1 MATPTPTTTTP
12 VPKGPPQESRLVTRL
27 LALVVIFV
35 GLALVGY
42 VFMEAKK
49 LFEAPTPALP
59 PAPPTPKPLPGATP
73 APENAVG
80 SQALAAGWR
89 LADLLGRRLLSLLV
103 MCLSGSLI
111 AALGIRWWGKR

>member
-1 MATPTPTTTTP
+1 MASPTTTTP
-12 VPKGPPQESRLVTRL
+12 SESRLATRL
-27 LALVVIFV
+27 LALVVILL

-42 VFMEAKK
+42 VFFQAKA
-49 LFEAPTPALP
+49 LFEAPTPTLP

-73 APENAVG
+73 APDNAVG
-80 SQALAAGWR
+80 TRALEAGWR

-103 MCLSGSLI
+103 MCVAGSLI